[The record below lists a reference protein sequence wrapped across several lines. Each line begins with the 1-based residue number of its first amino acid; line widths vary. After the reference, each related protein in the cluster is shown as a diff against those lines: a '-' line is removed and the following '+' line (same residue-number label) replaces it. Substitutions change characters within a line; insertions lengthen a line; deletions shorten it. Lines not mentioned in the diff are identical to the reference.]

1 MEIMSSRSCCE
12 NIKRAW
18 RRRKY
23 KRLHGAKR
31 KLKIVRL
38 GNKET
43 RRPDCES
50 KRKLS
55 LKMATP
61 TKIFRKVHEAYVEMT
76 TRLVNNM
83 GKANEGGLLF
93 RGKKVAKDRHVSA
106 VSGGDEIDTRLLLQI
121 YK

>member
-23 KRLHGAKR
+23 QRLHGAKR
-31 KLKIVRL
+31 KLEIVRL

-55 LKMATP
+55 LNGYPNRYGPCFA
-61 TKIFRKVHEAYVEMT
+61 A
-76 TRLVNNM
+76 
-83 GKANEGGLLF
+83 G
-93 RGKKVAKDRHVSA
+93 
-106 VSGGDEIDTRLLLQI
+106 
-121 YK
+121 